1 MAGSARDGDRFYLR
15 HKRGRWNLDFAARD
29 VGRGTN
35 ADRGDLPSLLRASGS
50 MWFRRLGTE
59 LDFAGHPSVGTACA
73 LVMTQHEPDV
83 NVYFMGSASMRSL
96 KP

>member
-1 MAGSARDGDRFYLR
+1 M
-15 HKRGRWNLDFAARD
+15 
-29 VGRGTN
+29 
-35 ADRGDLPSLLRASGS
+35 PSLLRASAS

-83 NVYFMGSASMRSL
+83 KCALHGISL
-96 KP
+96 HA